1 MTRLSAQEFR
11 ERYGATTGDR
21 IRLGDTDLWVR
32 VGEDRTA
39 LGDEPIWGYAKN
51 LRMRIAQDDTAA
63 GPSELDI
70 VLTGALVIDPVIGV
84 VKADI
89 GIKDGRIVGIG
100 RAGSP
105 DISDGIDLVVGPQ
118 TKPYM
123 AYGLIATPGGVDT
136 HVHTIDPELLPPALS
151 GGVTTLITAGF
162 EEPPYAME
170 RVLAGLEGWPVN
182 VGLQAGARAMEDG
195 HLDAMLAAG
204 ATGFKIH
211 EDNGAYPDLIDH
223 VLRYADERDVTV
235 SLHTD
240 GLHESAEL
248 EDTVAAIAGRTVH
261 AYHVEG
267 TGGGHVPDL
276 LGLVREPS
284 ILCSSTTPT
293 LPFGVHTSVEH
304 VPMTVL
310 NHGLSWSLP
319 DDVALVRERVLEARM
334 AAEGPLHEL
343 GAIGIVNSDSQG
355 MGRIGESFRRTF
367 QLAHVMKAWR
377 RSEAASG
384 IPGLPAD
391 AGADAVLAGSTEPAD
406 DRDDTARVLRYLAKV
421 TIEPAITHG
430 IAAHVGS
437 LQPGRLADIVLWKPG
452 FFGVKPEWVFKAG
465 FPAWG
470 PLGEGNASLERAEPT
485 RYRRDWAGTPHAAP
499 TVSLTFVSGA
509 ADRPALARRLATRR
523 TLVAVSGVRGLT
535 RASLHANRATAP
547 VEIDVRTGAVSLDGR
562 PLAVAPVSDV
572 PLSRRYLLR

>member
-1 MTRLSAQEFR
+1 MSRLSADEYR
-11 ERYGATTGDR
+11 ARYGATTGDR
-21 IRLGDTDLWVR
+21 VRLGDTDLWVR
-32 VGEDRTA
+32 VQEDRTA
-39 LGDEPIWGYAKN
+39 RGDEPVWGYAKN
-51 LRMRIAQDDTAA
+51 LRMRMAQDDTTA

-70 VLTGALVIDPVIGV
+70 LLTGALVIDPVIGV
-84 VKADI
+84 IKADI
-89 GIKDGRIVGIG
+89 GIKDGRIAGIG

-105 DISDGIDLVVGPQ
+105 EISDGIDLVVGPH

-151 GGVTTLITAGF
+151 GGVTTFITAGF
-162 EEPPYAME
+162 EEPPFAME
-170 RVLAGLEGWPVN
+170 RVLAGLEAWPVN
-182 VGLQAGARAMEDG
+182 VGLQAGARAIEDG
-195 HLDAMLAAG
+195 HLDALLAAG

-211 EDNGAYPDLIDH
+211 EDNGAYPDLIDY
-223 VLRYADERDVTV
+223 VLRYADAHDVTV

-293 LPFGVHTSVEH
+293 LPFGVHTAVEH

-310 NHGLSWSLP
+310 NHGLSWAIPGDL
-319 DDVALVRERVLEARM
+319 ALVRERVLEARM

-343 GAIGIVNSDSQG
+343 GAIGIINSDSQG

-377 RSEAASG
+377 RSGAAEG
-384 IPGLPAD
+384 IPGLPED
-391 AGADAVLAGSTEPAD
+391 AGVGAADPAD

-421 TIEPAITHG
+421 TLEPAIAHG
-430 IAAHVGS
+430 IAEHVGS

-452 FFGVKPEWVFKAG
+452 FFGVKPEWVFKGG

-470 PLGEGNASLERAEPT
+470 PLGDGNASLERAEPT
-485 RYRRDWAGTPHAAP
+485 RYRRDWAGTPGAAP
-499 TVSLTFVSGA
+499 TVSLTFVSAA
-509 ADRPALARRLATRR
+509 ADRTALVRRLATRR
-523 TLVAVSGVRGLT
+523 TLVPVHGVRGLT

-547 VEIDVRTGAVSLDGR
+547 VDIDVRTGAVSLAGR
-562 PLAVAPVSDV
+562 PLAVEPVTEV

>member
-1 MTRLSAQEFR
+1 MSRLSAEEYR
-11 ERYGATTGDR
+11 TRYGATTGDR
-21 IRLGDTDLWVR
+21 VRLGDTDLWVR

-39 LGDEPIWGYAKN
+39 RGDEPVWGYAKN
-51 LRMRIAQDDTAA
+51 LRMGIAQDDAAA
-63 GPSELDI
+63 GPSELDV
-70 VLTGALVIDPVIGV
+70 VLTGALVIDPVLGV

-89 GIKDGRIVGIG
+89 GIKDGRIAGIG

-105 DISDGIDLVVGPQ
+105 DISDGIDLVVGPH

-123 AYGLIATPGGVDT
+123 AYGLIATPGGVDS

-195 HLDAMLAAG
+195 HLDTMLAAG

-211 EDNGAYPDLIDH
+211 EDNGAYPDLIDY

-284 ILCSSTTPT
+284 VLCSSTTPT
-293 LPFGVHTSVEH
+293 LPFGVNTAVEH

-310 NHGLSWSLP
+310 NHGLSWAIP
-319 DDVALVRERVLEARM
+319 DEVALVRERVLEARM

-377 RSEAASG
+377 RSAAAEG
-384 IPGLPAD
+384 IGGLPAD
-391 AGADAVLAGSTEPAD
+391 PGADAVRAGSTDPAD

-430 IAAHVGS
+430 VADHVGS
-437 LQPGRLADIVLWKPG
+437 LRPGRLADIVLWKPG

-523 TLVAVSGVRGLT
+523 TLVTVSGVRGLS

-547 VEIDVRTGAVSLDGR
+547 VDIDVRTGAVSLGGR
-562 PLAVAPVSDV
+562 PLAVAPVAEV

>member
-1 MTRLSAQEFR
+1 MSRLSAEEYR
-11 ERYGATTGDR
+11 TRYGATTGDR
-21 IRLGDTDLWVR
+21 VRLGDTDLWVR

-39 LGDEPIWGYAKN
+39 RGDEPLWGYAKN
-51 LRMRIAQDDTAA
+51 LRSRIAQWDAA
-63 GPSELDI
+63 SGPSELDV

-89 GIKDGRIVGIG
+89 GIKDGRIAGIG

-105 DISDGIDLVVGPQ
+105 AISDGIDLVVGPH
-118 TKPYM
+118 TKSFS
-123 AYGLIATPGGVDT
+123 AYGLIATAGAVDT
-136 HVHTIDPELLPPALS
+136 HVHTITPELLPPALAA
-151 GGVTTLITAGF
+151 GVTTFITAGF
-162 EEPPYAME
+162 EEPPFAME
-170 RVLAGLEGWPVN
+170 RVLAGMESWPIN
-182 VGLQAGARAMEDG
+182 IGMQAGARAIEVG
-195 HLDAMLAAG
+195 HLDRLVAAG
-204 ATGFKIH
+204 AVGFKIH
-211 EDNGAYPDLIDH
+211 EDNGAYPDLIDW
-223 VLRYADERDVTV
+223 VLRYADEHDVSV

-284 ILCSSTTPT
+284 VLCSSTTPT
-293 LPFGVHTSVEH
+293 LPFGVNTAAEH

-310 NHGLSWSLP
+310 NHGLSWAIP
-319 DDVALVRERVLEARM
+319 EDIALVRERVLEARM

-343 GAIGIVNSDSQG
+343 GAISIVNSDSQG
-355 MGRIGESFRRTF
+355 MGRIGETVRRTV

-377 RSEAASG
+377 RSEGASG
-384 IPGLPAD
+384 VPGLPDDPGLAD
-391 AGADAVLAGSTEPAD
+391 PD

-421 TIEPAITHG
+421 TIEPAVTHG
-430 IAAHVGS
+430 IAGHVGS
-437 LQPGRLADIVLWKPG
+437 LQPGRMADVILWKPA
-452 FFGVKPEWVFKAG
+452 FFGVKPEWVFKGG

-485 RYRRDWAGTPHAAP
+485 RYRADWAGIPTAAP
-499 TVSLTFVSGA
+499 LVSATFISAGLSSGQV
-509 ADRPALARRLATRR
+509 ADLRARLGTRR
-523 TLVAVSGVRGLT
+523 TLLPVSGMRGLT
-535 RASLHANRATAP
+535 RASLLHNRAVPA
-547 VEIDVRTGAVSLDGR
+547 VDIDVRTGAVSLDGVR
-562 PLAVAPVSDV
+562 LAVAPVDEV

>member
-1 MTRLSAQEFR
+1 MSRLSAEEYR
-11 ERYGATTGDR
+11 ARYGATAGDR
-21 IRLGDTDLWVR
+21 VRLGDTDLWVR
-32 VGEDRTA
+32 VQEDRTA
-39 LGDEPIWGYAKN
+39 RGDEPVWGYAKN
-51 LRMRIAQDDTAA
+51 LRSGIAQDNGAA

-70 VLTGALVIDPVIGV
+70 LLTGALVIDPAIGV

-89 GIKDGRIVGIG
+89 GIKDGRIAGIG
-100 RAGSP
+100 RAGSGE
-105 DISDGIDLVVGPQ
+105 ISDGIDLVVGPH

-123 AYGLIATPGGVDT
+123 AYGLIATPGAVDT
-136 HVHTIDPELLPPALS
+136 HVHTIDPELLAPALS
-151 GGVTTLITAGF
+151 GGVTTFITAGF

-170 RVLAGLEGWPVN
+170 RVLAGLEAWPIN
-182 VGLQAGARAMEDG
+182 VGMQAGARAAEDG
-195 HLDAMLAAG
+195 HLDALLAAG

-211 EDNGAYPDLIDH
+211 EDNGAYPELIDY
-223 VLRYADERDVTV
+223 VLRYADARDVTV

-293 LPFGVHTSVEH
+293 LPFGVHTAVEH

-310 NHGLSWSLP
+310 NHGLSWSVP
-319 DDVALVRERVLEARM
+319 GDVELVRERVLEARM

-343 GAIGIVNSDSQG
+343 GAISIVNSDSQG
-355 MGRIGESFRRTF
+355 MGRIGESVRRTF

-377 RSEAASG
+377 RSGAADG
-384 IPGLPAD
+384 IPGLPED
-391 AGADAVLAGSTEPAD
+391 TGAGLSPEG

-421 TIEPAITHG
+421 TLEPAIVHG
-430 IAAHVGS
+430 IAGHVGS
-437 LQPGRLADIVLWKPG
+437 LQAGRLADIVLWKPG
-452 FFGVKPEWVFKAG
+452 FFGIKPEWVFKGG

-485 RYRRDWAGTPHAAP
+485 RYRPDWAGTPHAAP
-499 TVSLTFVSGA
+499 TVALTFVSGA

-523 TLVAVSGVRGLT
+523 TLVPVRGVRGLS
-535 RASLHANRATAP
+535 RSSLHANRATAP
-547 VEIDVRTGAVSLDGR
+547 VEIDVRTGAVSLAGR
-562 PLAVAPVSDV
+562 HLAVAPVTEV

>member
-1 MTRLSAQEFR
+1 MSRLSAEEYR
-11 ERYGATTGDR
+11 LRYGATTGDR
-21 IRLGDTDLWVR
+21 VRLGDTDLGVR
-32 VGEDRTA
+32 VAEDRTA
-39 LGDEPIWGYAKN
+39 RGDEPVWGYAKN
-51 LRMRIAQDDTAA
+51 LRSGIEQDDTAA

-70 VLTGALVIDPVIGV
+70 VLTGALVIDPALGVI
-84 VKADI
+84 KADI
-89 GIKDGRIVGIG
+89 GIKDGRIAGIG
-100 RAGSP
+100 RSGSP
-105 DISDGIDLVVGPQ
+105 DISDGIDLVIGPH

-123 AYGLIATPGGVDT
+123 AYGLIATPGAVDS
-136 HVHTIDPELLPPALS
+136 HVHTIGPELLPPALS
-151 GGVTTLITAGF
+151 GGVTTFITAGF

-170 RVLAGLEGWPVN
+170 RVLAGLEAWPVN

-195 HLDAMLAAG
+195 HLDALLEAG

-223 VLRYADERDVTV
+223 VLRYADDRDVTV

-293 LPFGVHTSVEH
+293 LPYGVHTAVEH

-310 NHGLSWSLP
+310 NHGLSWSVPGDLE
-319 DDVALVRERVLEARM
+319 LVLERVLEARM

-343 GAIGIVNSDSQG
+343 GAISIVNSDSQG
-355 MGRIGESFRRTF
+355 MGRIGETFRRTF

-377 RSEAASG
+377 RSGAAEG
-384 IPGLPAD
+384 IPGLPD
-391 AGADAVLAGSTEPAD
+391 DPGAGSTDPAD

-421 TIEPAITHG
+421 TLEPAITHG
-430 IAAHVGS
+430 IADHVGS
-437 LQPGRLADIVLWKPG
+437 LRPGRLADIVLWKPG
-452 FFGVKPEWVFKAG
+452 FFGVKPEWVFKGG

-470 PLGEGNASLERAEPT
+470 PLGEGNASVERAEPT

-499 TVSLTFVSGA
+499 TVSLTFISA
-509 ADRPALARRLATRR
+509 LADRPALARRLATRR
-523 TLVAVSGVRGLT
+523 TLVPVSGVRGLT
-535 RASLHANRATAP
+535 RSSLHANRAIAP
-547 VEIDVRTGAVSLDGR
+547 VEIDVRTGAVSLGGR
-562 PLAVAPVSDV
+562 PLAVAPVTEV
-572 PLSRRYLLR
+572 PLSRRYLPR

>member
-1 MTRLSAQEFR
+1 MSRLSAEEYR
-11 ERYGATTGDR
+11 LRYGATTGDCV
-21 IRLGDTDLWVR
+21 RLGDTDLWVR
-32 VGEDRTA
+32 VAEDRTA
-39 LGDEPIWGYAKN
+39 RGDEPVWGYAKN
-51 LRMRIAQDDTAA
+51 LRSGIEQDDTAA

-70 VLTGALVIDPVIGV
+70 VLTGALVIDPALGVI
-84 VKADI
+84 KADI
-89 GIKDGRIVGIG
+89 GIKDGRIAGIG
-100 RAGSP
+100 RSGSP
-105 DISDGIDLVVGPQ
+105 DISDGIDLVIGPH

-123 AYGLIATPGGVDT
+123 AYGLIATPGAVDS
-136 HVHTIDPELLPPALS
+136 HVHTIGPELLPPALS
-151 GGVTTLITAGF
+151 GGVTTFITAGF

-170 RVLAGLEGWPVN
+170 RVLAGLEAWPVN

-195 HLDAMLAAG
+195 HLDALLEAG

-223 VLRYADERDVTV
+223 VLRYADDRDVTV

-293 LPFGVHTSVEH
+293 LPYGVHTAAEH

-310 NHGLSWSLP
+310 NHGLSWSVPGDLE
-319 DDVALVRERVLEARM
+319 LVRERVLEARM

-343 GAIGIVNSDSQG
+343 GAISIVNSDSQG
-355 MGRIGESFRRTF
+355 MGRIGETFRRTF
-367 QLAHVMKAWR
+367 QLAHAMKAWR
-377 RSEAASG
+377 RSGAADG
-384 IPGLPAD
+384 IPGLPDDPA
-391 AGADAVLAGSTEPAD
+391 AGATHPAE
-406 DRDDTARVLRYLAKV
+406 DRDDTARVLRFLAKV
-421 TIEPAITHG
+421 TLEPAITHG
-430 IAAHVGS
+430 IADHVGS
-437 LQPGRLADIVLWKPG
+437 LRPGRLADIVLWKPG
-452 FFGVKPEWVFKAG
+452 FFGVKPEWVFKGG

-485 RYRRDWAGTPHAAP
+485 RYRPDWAGTPHAAP
-499 TVSLTFVSGA
+499 TVSLTFVSSV

-535 RASLHANRATAP
+535 RASLHANRATAA
-547 VEIDVRTGAVSLDGR
+547 VDIDIRTGAVSLGGR
-562 PLAVAPVSDV
+562 LLAVAPVTEV

>member
-1 MTRLSAQEFR
+1 MTRLSAKAYR
-11 ERYGATTGDR
+11 VRYGATTGDR
-21 IRLGDTDLWVR
+21 VRLGDTDLWVR
-32 VGEDRTA
+32 VQEDRTA
-39 LGDEPIWGYAKN
+39 RGDEPVWGYAKN
-51 LRMRIAQDDTAA
+51 LRSRMAQSDAA
-63 GPSELDI
+63 TGPSELDI

-89 GIKDGRIVGIG
+89 GIKDGRIAGIG
-100 RAGSP
+100 RSGSP
-105 DISDGIDLVVGPQ
+105 EISDGIDLVIGPH
-118 TKPYM
+118 TRPYM
-123 AYGLIATPGGVDT
+123 AYGLIATPGAVDT
-136 HVHTIDPELLPPALS
+136 HVHTIGPELLPPALS
-151 GGVTTLITAGF
+151 GGITTLITAGF
-162 EEPPYAME
+162 EEPPWAME
-170 RVLAGLEGWPVN
+170 RVLAGLEGWPLN
-182 VGLQAGARAMEDG
+182 VGVQAGARAAEDS
-195 HLDAMLAAG
+195 HLDALVEAG
-204 ATGFKIH
+204 ALGFKIH
-211 EDNGAYPDLIDH
+211 EDNGAYPELIDH
-223 VLRYADERDVTV
+223 VLRYADARDLTV

-293 LPFGVHTSVEH
+293 LPFGVHTAVEH
-304 VPMTVL
+304 VPMTVI
-310 NHGLSWSLP
+310 NHGLSWSVPADL
-319 DDVALVRERVLEARM
+319 ALVRERVLEARM

-355 MGRIGESFRRTF
+355 MGRIGETVRRTL

-377 RSEAASG
+377 RSSSADG
-384 IPGLPAD
+384 VPGLPSD
-391 AGADAVLAGSTEPAD
+391 PGLSDPD

-430 IAAHVGS
+430 LADHVGS
-437 LQPGRLADIVLWKPG
+437 LRPGRLADLVLWKPG
-452 FFGVKPEWVFKAG
+452 FFGVKPEWVFKGG

-485 RYRRDWAGTPHAAP
+485 RYRADWGGTAWAAP
-499 TVSLTFVSGA
+499 KVAVTFVSGGV
-509 ADRPALARRLATRR
+509 DRAALARRLETRR
-523 TLVAVSGVRGLT
+523 TLVPISGVRGLS
-535 RASLHANRATAP
+535 RSSLHANRATAP
-547 VEIDVRTGAVSLDGR
+547 VDIDVRTGEVSLAGH
-562 PLAVAPVSDV
+562 PLAVAPATDV

>member
-1 MTRLSAQEFR
+1 MTRLSAEEYRVRF
-11 ERYGATTGDR
+11 GATIGDR
-21 IRLGDTDLWVR
+21 IRLGDTDLWIR

-39 LGDEPIWGYAKN
+39 RGDEPMWGYAKN
-51 LRMRIAQDDTAA
+51 LRSRMAQSDSVA

-70 VLTGALVIDPVIGV
+70 VLTGALVVDPVIGV

-89 GIKDGRIVGIG
+89 GIKDGRIAGVG
-100 RAGSP
+100 RSGSP
-105 DISDGIDLVVGPQ
+105 EISDGIDLVIGPH
-118 TKPYM
+118 TRAYM
-123 AYGLIATPGGVDT
+123 AYGLIATPGAVDT
-136 HVHTIDPELLPPALS
+136 HVHTIGPELLPPALS

-162 EEPPYAME
+162 EEPPWAME
-170 RVLAGLEGWPVN
+170 RVMAGLEGWPVN
-182 VGLQAGARAMEDG
+182 VGMQASARAAEDG
-195 HLDAMLAAG
+195 HLDALVEAG
-204 ATGFKIH
+204 ALGFKIH
-211 EDNGAYPDLIDH
+211 EDNGAYPDIIDH
-223 VLRYADERDVTV
+223 VLRYADARDLSV

-276 LGLVREPS
+276 LGLVRERS
-284 ILCSSTTPT
+284 IICSSTTPT
-293 LPFGVHTSVEH
+293 LPFGIHTAVEH

-310 NHGLSWSLP
+310 NHGLSWSVP
-319 DDVALVRERVLEARM
+319 GDVELVRERVLETRM

-355 MGRIGESFRRTF
+355 MGRIGETVRRTF

-377 RSEAASG
+377 RSEAAAG

-391 AGADAVLAGSTEPAD
+391 PGLENPD

-421 TIEPAITHG
+421 TTEPAITHG
-430 IAAHVGS
+430 LADHVGS
-437 LQPGRLADIVLWKPG
+437 LRPGRLADLVLWKPG
-452 FFGVKPEWVFKAG
+452 FFGVKPEWVFKGG

-485 RYRRDWAGTPHAAP
+485 RYRADWGGMAGAAP
-499 TVSLTFVSGA
+499 RVSVTFVSST
-509 ADRPALARRLATRR
+509 ADRGALTARLGARRP
-523 TLVAVSGVRGLT
+523 LVPIGGVRGLT
-535 RASLHANRATAP
+535 RDSLHANRATAD
-547 VEIDVRTGAVSLDGR
+547 VDIDVRTGAVSLGGR
-562 PLAVAPVSDV
+562 PLAVDPVAEV

>member
-1 MTRLSAQEFR
+1 MTRLSAEEYR
-11 ERYGATTGDR
+11 TRYGATTGDR
-21 IRLGDTDLWVR
+21 VRLGDTDLWIR
-32 VGEDRTA
+32 VGEDRTSR
-39 LGDEPIWGYAKN
+39 GDEPVWGYAKN
-51 LRMRIAQDDTAA
+51 LRSRMAQSDIAA

-70 VLTGALVIDPVIGV
+70 VLTGALVVDPVIGV

-89 GIKDGRIVGIG
+89 GIKDGRIAGIG

-105 DISDGIDLVVGPQ
+105 EISDGIDLVVGPH

-123 AYGLIATPGGVDT
+123 AYGLIATPGAVDT
-136 HVHTIDPELLPPALS
+136 HVHTIGPELLPPALS
-151 GGVTTLITAGF
+151 AGVTTLITAGF
-162 EEPPYAME
+162 EEPPFAME

-182 VGLQAGARAMEDG
+182 VGMQAGARAIEEA
-195 HLDAMLAAG
+195 HLDALVEAG
-204 ATGFKIH
+204 ALGFKIH

-223 VLRYADERDVTV
+223 VLRYADARDLTV
-235 SLHTD
+235 ALHTD

-248 EDTVAAIAGRTVH
+248 EDTIAAIAGRTVH

-293 LPFGVHTSVEH
+293 LPFGVHTAVEH

-310 NHGLSWSLP
+310 NHGLSWSVP
-319 DDVALVRERVLEARM
+319 GDVELVRERVLEARM

-343 GAIGIVNSDSQG
+343 GAIGIINSDSQG
-355 MGRIGESFRRTF
+355 MGRIGETVRRAF

-377 RSEAASG
+377 RSEAADG
-384 IPGLPAD
+384 IPGLPSD
-391 AGADAVLAGSTEPAD
+391 PGVGASEPAD

-421 TIEPAITHG
+421 TLEPSITHG
-430 IAAHVGS
+430 LADHVGS
-437 LQPGRLADIVLWKPG
+437 LRPGRLADIVLWRPG
-452 FFGVKPEWVFKAG
+452 FFGVKPEWVFKGG

-485 RYRRDWAGTPHAAP
+485 RYRADWAGTPNAAP
-499 TVSLTFVSGA
+499 GVSVTFVSSA
-509 ADRPALARRLATRR
+509 LADRGALARRLGTRR
-523 TLVAVSGVRGLT
+523 ALVLVSGVRGLT

-547 VEIDVRTGAVSLDGR
+547 VEIDVRSGAVSLGGR
-562 PLAVAPVSDV
+562 PLAVAPVSEV

>member
-1 MTRLSAQEFR
+1 VSRISAVEYR
-11 ERYGATTGDR
+11 DRYGATTGDR
-21 IRLGDTDLWVR
+21 VRLGDTDLWVR
-32 VGEDRTA
+32 VGDDRSA
-39 LGDEPIWGYAKN
+39 RGDEPIWGYAKN
-51 LRMRIAQDDTAA
+51 LRMRMAQDDDAA

-70 VLTGALVIDPVIGV
+70 VITGALVIDPVLGV

-89 GIKDGRIVGIG
+89 GIKDGRIAGVG

-105 DISDGIDLVVGPQ
+105 EISDGIDLVVGPH

-151 GGVTTLITAGF
+151 GGVTTLVTAGF
-162 EEPPYAME
+162 EEPPFAME

-182 VGLQAGARAMEDG
+182 VGMQAGARALDDG
-195 HLDAMLAAG
+195 HLDRLLEAG

-211 EDNGAYPDLIDH
+211 EDNGAYPDLIDY
-223 VLRYADERDVTV
+223 VLRYADARDVTV

-248 EDTVAAIAGRTVH
+248 QDTVAAIAGRTVH

-293 LPFGVHTSVEH
+293 LPFGVHTALEH

-310 NHGLSWSLP
+310 NHGLSWRLP
-319 DDVALVRERVLEARM
+319 DDIALVRERVLETRM

-343 GAIGIVNSDSQG
+343 GAIQIVNSDSQG
-355 MGRIGESFRRTF
+355 MGRIGETFRRTF

-377 RSEAASG
+377 RTEAAAG
-384 IPGLPAD
+384 IPGLPD
-391 AGADAVLAGSTEPAD
+391 DPGAAATDPAD

-421 TIEPAITHG
+421 TLEPAITHG
-430 IAAHVGS
+430 ISDHVGS
-437 LQPGRLADIVLWKPG
+437 LRPGRLADIVLWKPG
-452 FFGVKPEWVFKAG
+452 FFGVKPEWVFKGG

-485 RYRRDWAGTPHAAP
+485 RYRRDWAGMPEAAP
-499 TVSLTFVSGA
+499 KVAVTFVSGV
-509 ADRPALARRLATRR
+509 ADRAALARRLGTRR
-523 TLVAVSGVRGLT
+523 ALVPVSGVRGLT
-535 RASLHANRATAP
+535 RDALHANRAIAA
-547 VEIDVRTGAVSLDGR
+547 VEIDVGTGEVSLGR
-562 PLAVAPVSDV
+562 RRLAVPPVAEV